1 METKEK
7 KNKGRNTTGGT
18 TNGTIKERVNRWIS
32 RSPRLEKF
40 VDNTGYFIKH
50 PDKFTERVNEI
61 YNQATSRG
69 EYKTLAE
76 FGSKFQ
82 AAFRM
87 AKLTLSGE
95 YTGIPKGQLLMEL
108 GALVYLISPIDLIP
122 DALPFFGFVDDA
134 ALMLWLVRNIADQV
148 DKFEVWE
155 QARGTTS
162 VNPAY

>member
-7 KNKGRNTTGGT
+7 RNKQAKST
-18 TNGTIKERVNRWIS
+18 TNGTLKDRMGRWIH
-32 RSPRLEKF
+32 RSPKLEKF
-40 VDNTGYFIKH
+40 VDNTSYFIKH

-82 AAFRM
+82 SAFRM
-87 AKLTLSGE
+87 AKLTISGE
-95 YTGIPKGQLLMEL
+95 YTGIPKGQLFAGLA
-108 GALVYLISPIDLIP
+108 ALVYVISPIDLIP
-122 DALPFFGFVDDA
+122 DALPFLGFVDDA
-134 ALMLWLVRNIADQV
+134 ALLLWLVRNASEQIDR
-148 DKFEVWE
+148 FEQWE
-155 QARGTTS
+155 QAQGTAS